1 MKKSN
6 LWRVLTLALALV
18 MLFAVVACT
27 NEGDA
32 TATTEGAADAATTPA
47 ATTTAKKTTAK
58 ATTAATTAG
67 TTVAADPKVYSGVP
81 DTSWYD
87 STKTEFTLT
96 TADQVIGFF
105 DLRNQNTSFK
115 GMTVKMA
122 TDVVYNPGNSP
133 EEVKAGIYNW
143 WAINSNNL
151 FEGTFDGQN
160 HTFSG
165 FKFVAAGSCTRG
177 MFGSMGEGAV
187 IKNLKMVNSY
197 FCGPEIAKE
206 TFGLLVSRVRGMNNT
221 IINVTSENA
230 LYEYGEG
237 TMGVV
242 GGLVG
247 KVESNA
253 SITIENCTVAG
264 TMNMNAKTCGGFI
277 GDIASASASVTIKN
291 CVNKIN
297 ITAVDKVGGI
307 AGHMVDGA
315 TLTVEGFTN
324 EGTLVTTGEGSI
336 AKDDK
341 VPANPAA

>member
-6 LWRVLTLALALV
+6 LWRVLTLAMALV

-32 TATTEGAADAATTPA
+32 AATTAGATDAATTPA

-67 TTVAADPKVYSGVP
+67 TTVPADPKVYSGVP

-87 STKTEFTLT
+87 ASKTEFTLT
-96 TADQVIGFF
+96 TADQVLGFF
-105 DLRNQNTSFK
+105 ALRNGNTSFK

-122 TDVVYNPGNSP
+122 TDVVYNPGSTP
-133 EEVKAGIYNW
+133 EEVKAGAFNW

-165 FKFVAAGSCTRG
+165 FRFIASGSCTRG
-177 MFGSMGEGAV
+177 MFGSMGEGST

-197 FCGPEIAKE
+197 FCGPEKDKE
-206 TFGLLVSRVRGMNNT
+206 TFGLLVSRVRGLNNT
-221 IINVTSENA
+221 ISNITVENA

-237 TMGVV
+237 KMGVV

-247 KVESNA
+247 KVEGDA

-264 TMNMNAKTCGGFI
+264 KMTMNAKTCGGLI
-277 GDIASASASVTIKN
+277 GYISNASAVVTVKN
-291 CVNKIN
+291 CTNKIN
-297 ITAVDKVGGI
+297 IAAVDNVGGI
-307 AGHMVDGA
+307 AGKIVADA
-315 TLTVEGFTN
+315 TLTIENFKN
-324 EGTLVTTGEGSI
+324 EGTLVVTGESAI
-336 AKDDK
+336 AKSDT
-341 VPANPAA
+341 VPAPEA

>member
-27 NEGDA
+27 NEGDPA
-32 TATTEGAADAATTPA
+32 ATTEGAADAATTPA

-67 TTVAADPKVYSGVP
+67 TTVPADPKVYSGVP

-87 STKTEFTLT
+87 ASKTEFTLT
-96 TADQVIGFF
+96 TADQVLGFF
-105 DLRNQNTSFK
+105 ALRHGNTSFK

-122 TDVVYNPGNSP
+122 TDVVYNPGSTP
-133 EEVKAGIYNW
+133 EEVKAGAFNW

-165 FKFVAAGSCTRG
+165 FRFIASGSCTRG
-177 MFGSMGEGAV
+177 MFGSMGEGST

-197 FCGPEIAKE
+197 FCGPEIDKD

-221 IINVTSENA
+221 ISNVTVENA

-237 TMGVV
+237 KMGIV

-247 KVESNA
+247 KVEGA

-264 TMNMNAKTCGGFI
+264 TMNMNAKICGGLI
-277 GDIASASASVTIKN
+277 GNISSASASVTIKN
-291 CVNKIN
+291 CTNKIN
-297 ITAVDKVGGI
+297 IAAVDNVGGI
-307 AGHMVDGA
+307 AGKKNADA
-315 TLTVEGFTN
+315 TLVVENFTN
-324 EGTLVTTGEGSI
+324 EGTLVVTGEGAI
-336 AKDDK
+336 AKSDT
-341 VPANPAA
+341 VPEA